1 MFSYKIPHCEDAI
14 TLHCFSSV
22 IFNKPI
28 YLFVCIPSLRWKWL
42 TPFLLLKPLYSS
54 KVFCS
59 HVCVCPC
66 VGVCTCDGYTHTH
79 SHTFYENP
87 VSSGLKHIH
96 ISCSVN
102 RPLYFIMHFFS
113 SFAFA
118 WLCVYNVYSCAQLSN
133 FRENYSPFYY
143 WKKSIFFHL
152 FIVEF
157 STRVLGWVVY
167 LCIS

>member
-1 MFSYKIPHCEDAI
+1 MWRRNN

-54 KVFCS
+54 KIFCS

-102 RPLYFIMHFFS
+102 RPLYFIMHFFFLLLHLLGS
-113 SFAFA
+113 VFTMCTHVLSWVTLGRTTHPFITERK
-118 WLCVYNVYSCAQLSN
+118 VY
-133 FRENYSPFYY
+133 
-143 WKKSIFFHL
+143 FFT
-152 FIVEF
+152 F
-157 STRVLGWVVY
+157 SL
-167 LCIS
+167 